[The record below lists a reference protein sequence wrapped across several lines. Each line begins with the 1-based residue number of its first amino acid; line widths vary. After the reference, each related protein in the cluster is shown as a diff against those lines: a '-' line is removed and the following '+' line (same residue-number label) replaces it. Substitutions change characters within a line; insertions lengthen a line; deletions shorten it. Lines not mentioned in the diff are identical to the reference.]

1 MKKILLFLL
10 TILMGLMASCSCAPN
25 NGDGSGNSSTGGN
38 VENNNRKYI
47 THFDGYNQCIIF
59 PAATFQTSLYEG
71 GRVINDWIVDP
82 QYISEG
88 EGSIQVSLMEGYVN
102 WYKGK
107 IQADN
112 FVSSITDING
122 AKKISLDVYNPSDKD
137 IEVTV
142 GVESISEIMFSV
154 SKICPSKQWT
164 TISTE
169 IEQQTY
175 GIVSWYSIKLENKTD
190 NEVFTVYMDNFYL
203 EF

>member
-1 MKKILLFLL
+1 MKKIVLFFL
-10 TILMGLMASCSCAPN
+10 TIVTSLIVFCGCIPN
-25 NGDGSGNSSTGGN
+25 NGNGSNSSSNSGNIGN
-38 VENNNRKYI
+38 DSKKYI

-59 PAATFQTSLYEG
+59 PAATWQTSLYEG

-82 QYISEG
+82 QYVSEG

-107 IQADN
+107 IAANN
-112 FVSSITDING
+112 FVSNITDING
-122 AKKISLDVYNPSDKD
+122 AKRISLDVYNDSDKE
-137 IEVTV
+137 IEVTI

-175 GIVSWYSIKLENKTD
+175 GIVSWYSIKMENKTD

>member
-1 MKKILLFLL
+1 
-10 TILMGLMASCSCAPN
+10 
-25 NGDGSGNSSTGGN
+25 
-38 VENNNRKYI
+38 
-47 THFDGYNQCIIF
+47 
-59 PAATFQTSLYEG
+59 
-71 GRVINDWIVDP
+71 
-82 QYISEG
+82 
-88 EGSIQVSLMEGYVN
+88 MEGYVN